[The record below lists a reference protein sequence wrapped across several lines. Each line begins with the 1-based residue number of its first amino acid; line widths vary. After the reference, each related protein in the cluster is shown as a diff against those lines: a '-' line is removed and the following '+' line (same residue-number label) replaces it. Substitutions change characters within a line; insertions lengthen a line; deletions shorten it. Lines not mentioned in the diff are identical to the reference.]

1 MPMIYSGDSTKGNDM
16 KELKVVLL
24 GIAIWSLSLLWPEVN
39 RLLSPLA
46 TAVLMVIITATALGV
61 ITLIY
66 VLEQELGQEQSYQ
79 YEETG
84 YDFHSRV
91 TRPMSVLISGN
102 DPASEPTRPLV
113 VIRGQDHASRPTRP
127 VAV

>member
-1 MPMIYSGDSTKGNDM
+1 M

-39 RLLSPLA
+39 RHLSPLA
-46 TAVLMVIITATALGV
+46 TAILMVVIGATGLGV
-61 ITLIY
+61 IALIY
-66 VLEQELGQEQSYQ
+66 VLEQKSDRTQDSLYR
-79 YEETG
+79 ETD

-91 TRPMSVLISGN
+91 TRPLAVLISGN

-113 VIRGQDHASRPTRP
+113 VIRGQNHASRPTRP
-127 VAV
+127 MAV